1 MDAKSEA
8 EKKKVKAEAA
18 LFKAHQENVSKLRE
32 EEEAKRRLEAE
43 KEEIWDPIEQII
55 EDTRTG
61 YVALIKVLINAEG
74 IEEKEMQL
82 AIERAKEI
90 NASAGELG
98 TRRTESR
105 ADKLLLQRQ
114 RQLEASIAIGPG
126 EDSQSFQHI
135 QSHREG
141 VKEELE
147 RRNKKRMAALGLHK
161 AKEVESEEE
170 EPRKKEPAK
179 KKSGKKTK
187 KNRDNVK
194 LPTAT
199 EETDQKEIEEAE
211 ESEADP
217 LDLEGIEDEDMKA
230 LIRSVTELTITNQPA
245 LYANFDN
252 EDGPAKIRA
261 EVRAIHEYLVL
272 RSIIASPSLLSAAI
286 LSPSID
292 AFLNDTVHVR
302 NTDLRD
308 LALEL
313 SRPSDES
320 IRNAC
325 ADYWAAEKMNNLE
338 NPEDDEPPNQ
348 LVVHKPKTKSKGKS
362 RKKGGKKH
370 KKPVPQTQE
379 SGGGKMD
386 RVKVCG
392 RWIYNYPAET
402 KMPRRGW
409 FQFAILT
416 GASFPT
422 AASLCKSWQEFY
434 ELNILSLNGYFRGLK
449 GGWDSTGGSPPIA
462 HLRRIGFIPY
472 SLSHNS
478 VSASGFT
485 QSTRHNRGA
494 GRSHAA
500 TEARNYIAA
509 NMSRDDPRVKRFISL
524 IQTHTAE
531 LIVYIRD
538 CKTGQVIVEPPEE
551 EKWIIRDKMGAGR
564 LHRGKWTI
572 RQPFDRAFKANL
584 ERDRLW
590 KSFRDCLDVVIW
602 DRLPARPPE
611 QLQYTLMKVRLF
623 LFYP

>member
-1 MDAKSEA
+1 M
-8 EKKKVKAEAA
+8 
-18 LFKAHQENVSKLRE
+18 
-32 EEEAKRRLEAE
+32 
-43 KEEIWDPIEQII
+43 
-55 EDTRTG
+55 
-61 YVALIKVLINAEG
+61 ALIRVLINAEG
-74 IEEKEMQL
+74 VEEKEAQL
-82 AIERAKEI
+82 AMKRAKEI
-90 NASAGELG
+90 NAAAGGPLG
-98 TRRTESR
+98 ARRNDSK
-105 ADKLLLQRQ
+105 ADKILLHRQ
-114 RQLEASIAIGPG
+114 RQLEASIANKAA
-126 EDSQSFQHI
+126 EDPQNFQHH
-135 QSHREG
+135 QSHQEG
-141 VKEELE
+141 VMEELE
-147 RRNKKRMAALGLHK
+147 RRNKKRTGGVGSQK
-161 AKEVESEEE
+161 AKVEELEEE

-179 KKSGKKTK
+179 KKSGKKGK
-187 KNRDNVK
+187 KNRGSDK
-194 LPTAT
+194 PTTPTVESDQT
-199 EETDQKEIEEAE
+199 ETEKAE
-211 ESEADP
+211 EDEIDP
-217 LDLEGIEDEDMKA
+217 LDWDGIEDEDMKA
-230 LIRSVTELTITNQPA
+230 LIRSVTELIINNQPGF
-245 LYANFDN
+245 YANLDK
-252 EDGPAKIRA
+252 EDGLAKIRA
-261 EVRAIHEYLVL
+261 EIRAIHEYLVL

-286 LSPSID
+286 LSPTID

-325 ADYWAAEKMNNLE
+325 ADYWAAAKMNDLE
-338 NPEDDEPPNQ
+338 TPEDDEPPTTTQ
-348 LVVHKPKTKSKGKS
+348 PVTPKPKGKGKGKGK
-362 RKKGGKKH
+362 KKGGKKH
-370 KKPVPQTQE
+370 KKLPTQTQE
-379 SGGGKMD
+379 SKGGKMD

-416 GASFPT
+416 GASLPT

-434 ELNILSLNGYFRGLK
+434 ELNILSVNGYFRGLK
-449 GGWDSTGGSPPIA
+449 NGWDSIAEPPPIT
-462 HLRRIGFIPY
+462 HLRRIGFVPY

-478 VSASGFT
+478 VSASGFS

-524 IQTHTAE
+524 VQTHTAE

-538 CKTGQVIVEPPEE
+538 CKTGEMIVEPPEE

-572 RQPFDRAFKANL
+572 RQPFDRTFKANL

-590 KSFRDCLDVVIW
+590 KSFRDCLDVVVW

-611 QLQYTLMKVRLF
+611 QLQYTLMKVRMF
-623 LFYP
+623 LLYPLEYLAHQFSYYTNHSNSRTIYLCWSQL